1 MSISKT
7 LIVLFT
13 ATMIAACTENT
24 QKNSTANRDGSNANA
39 ITCGLKTI
47 TLNGNTIAKIVHED
61 GTIHTGKSVS
71 NNWSYDG
78 KSITHGLMNET
89 ISCGNKAK
97 SRDEIITE
105 LSGQFSKNPNSYG
118 MNAQEAVLMSEYTEK
133 LMRQDSSCHL
143 LVGAA
148 KSTSRQGM
156 FYIDCND
163 RQSNT
168 KRYWVSEIDF

>member
-1 MSISKT
+1 MI
-7 LIVLFT
+7 T
-13 ATMIAACTENT
+13 ACNENT
-24 QKNSTANRDGSNANA
+24 TKISTTNGDVSNANP

-47 TLNGNTIAKIVHED
+47 TLSGNKLAKIVHED

-71 NNWSYDG
+71 NNWIYDG
-78 KSITHGLMNET
+78 KSITHILTNDT

-105 LSGQFSKNPNSYG
+105 LSRQFSKNPNSYG
-118 MNAQEAVLMSEYTEK
+118 MNEQEAILMGEYTAK
-133 LMRQDSSCHL
+133 LMKQDSSCHL

-148 KSTSRQGM
+148 KSISRQGM

-168 KRYWVSEIDF
+168 KRYWISEKDF